1 LDHSTPKKIDP
12 APAHTRVPAML
23 HPCHPI
29 TPFTPKKLGR
39 NFYLV
44 LWSRPPLHGLA
55 HTHHTH
61 TAAAGQPRSV
71 AKPPAEYIELTSSRI
86 LLIHAYNTNTW
97 RTAFISWIQR
107 LPAQWRT
114 SRNCRTST
122 RTAASNA
129 STTRSPLTGCR
140 CVCAATAVC
149 GSSYPRTYLALLEKQ
164 LQTRTRERQE
174 MQTQKHKSDMLIE
187 LQTDKLVQMRDK
199 LQSLSTPVKSAW
211 EKQLDNSVESM
222 GEEIHQLKVQL
233 RDREET
239 MAKQRAHSQHETT
252 FIKHSQG

>member
-1 LDHSTPKKIDP
+1 
-12 APAHTRVPAML
+12 
-23 HPCHPI
+23 
-29 TPFTPKKLGR
+29 
-39 NFYLV
+39 
-44 LWSRPPLHGLA
+44 
-55 HTHHTH
+55 
-61 TAAAGQPRSV
+61 
-71 AKPPAEYIELTSSRI
+71 
-86 LLIHAYNTNTW
+86 
-97 RTAFISWIQR
+97 
-107 LPAQWRT
+107 
-114 SRNCRTST
+114 
-122 RTAASNA
+122 
-129 STTRSPLTGCR
+129 
-140 CVCAATAVC
+140 
-149 GSSYPRTYLALLEKQ
+149 
-164 LQTRTRERQE
+164 